1 MPQAHDISALPL
13 GNTRLYR
20 PRLDAA
26 ASFRE
31 HMLNNH
37 CSGMSVPAY
46 EAWKASQGEPL
57 TAADKRAIMG
67 DKVSLKFEYATDPDH
82 RVQRL
87 YYPM

>member
-1 MPQAHDISALPL
+1 MQQAHDFSAMPL

-31 HMLNNH
+31 HMLNNS
-37 CSGMSVPAY
+37 CSGMSIPAY
-46 EAWKASQGEPL
+46 ESWKAAQGEPL
-57 TAADKRAIMG
+57 TQADKLAIMG
-67 DKVSLKFEYATDPDH
+67 DKASLKFEYATDPDH